1 MKKSLYPFVLVVVAL
16 LLTSSVPAFSANGD
30 DCNGYPLIKGNYWIY
45 QGKRR
50 WTEEDGK
57 IIERMCT
64 VRMDVLEVIKR
75 DSLTVAVV
83 RGALADYAA
92 QGSAD
97 SRDHL
102 IIRAGATAY
111 FDVENDRVAAILRK
125 VKDPK
130 ENLFGLLRD
139 NEEPILDL
147 PLVLGKRYGDPT
159 QMTREDPY
167 YCWMV
172 TKDEEVALRSLK
184 GLKSPRKRRQFTL
197 RYLTL
202 LSEVLMDFV
211 PGVGITRYR
220 FRHRGSVIEADL
232 KLIEFGRA
240 SQ

>member
-16 LLTSSVPAFSANGD
+16 LLTLSVQAFSACSED
-30 DCNGYPLIKGNYWIY
+30 YNGYPLIRGNYWIY
-45 QGKRR
+45 QGKGR

-57 IIERMCT
+57 IVERICT
-64 VRMDVLEVIKR
+64 VRMEVLEVIKR

-83 RGALADYAA
+83 RGALGDYATE
-92 QGSAD
+92 GPAD
-97 SRDHL
+97 LRDHL

-111 FDVENDRVAAILRK
+111 FDVENDRVAAILKK

-130 ENLFGLLRD
+130 ENLLGLLRD

-167 YCWMV
+167 YCWIV
-172 TKDEEVALRSLK
+172 TKDEEVALRSVK
-184 GLKSPRKRRQFTL
+184 GLRPPRKRKQFTL

-202 LSEVLMDFV
+202 PSEVLMDFV

-220 FRHRGSVIEADL
+220 YRHHGSFAEADL